1 MLSTA
6 PAEAASC
13 CPPQALSHVNHGAPP
28 CGLPEPHARV
38 HCPARDSDQV
48 VWCRR
53 RDSNSHS
60 FRHYPLKI
68 ACLPISPR
76 RLGEKQY
83 CLAPGFQALQVRYKG
98 FRLCV
103 EPIAGESFQALHSNP
118 NFLLCSTHNCKKT
131 QESAARQSD
140 YFGTAGAAGA
150 EASAAAA
157 GAAAGAE
164 APATAGADAGAAP
177 ITPSDAAGL

>member
-13 CPPQALSHVNHGAPP
+13 CPPQALSHENHGAPP
-28 CGLPEPHARV
+28 CGLPEPHTRE
-38 HCPARDSDQV
+38 HCPDRDSDQV

-83 CLAPGFQALQVRYKG
+83 CLAPGFQALQSFCRG
-98 FRLCV
+98 LRPCSS
-103 EPIAGESFQALHSNP
+103 PIAGESFQALHSNP
-118 NFLLCSTHNCKKT
+118 RFQFCSTHNCKKT
-131 QESAARQSD
+131 QESATRPFD

-150 EASAAAA
+150 EAAV
-157 GAAAGAE
+157 AAAGAE
-164 APATAGADAGAAP
+164 APAGAGAVAGAAP
-177 ITPSDAAGL
+177 ITPSDAVGL